1 MFLLAFLFIFG
12 DATAF
17 ETNIANN
24 NTNVYDGLNDID
36 CVAVNSTTKCRFK
49 QGNTAIIIAR
59 ADHISTGCRFEF
71 TSPGGRSCC
80 YTSVL
85 GHSLDHQQD
94 LCPAAEEKKEFQ
106 LSPRVFPD
114 GIRWYQEEITCRDN
128 STFLV
133 EEVWQG
139 GKRCVLQLFHFQP
152 SDEGRYVL
160 RDGKVIEVE
169 EDLGS
174 VPWLTWQLVVGG
186 VCSVGLLCLVCVT
199 CAATIDCTEDWC
211 IRKEALAIWIWR
223 RGSANRNTIE
233 EQEACV

>member
-1 MFLLAFLFIFG
+1 MLFLVFLFIFG
-12 DATAF
+12 AATAF
-17 ETNIANN
+17 ETNIVNN

-36 CVAVNSTTKCRFK
+36 CVAVNSTTKCSFK

-71 TSPGGRSCC
+71 TSIGGQSCC

-94 LCPAAEEKKEFQ
+94 LCIAAVEKKKVEEEKM
-106 LSPRVFPD
+106 
-114 GIRWYQEEITCRDN
+114 TCRDN

-160 RDGKVIEVE
+160 RDGKLIEVE

-186 VCSVGLLCLVCVT
+186 VCSLCLLCLVCVS